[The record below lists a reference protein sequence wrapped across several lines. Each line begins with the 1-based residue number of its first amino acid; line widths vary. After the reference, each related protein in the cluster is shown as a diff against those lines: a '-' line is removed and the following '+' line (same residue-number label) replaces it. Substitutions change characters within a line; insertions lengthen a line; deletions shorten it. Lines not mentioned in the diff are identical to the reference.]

1 MNKFNLKSQILPS
14 LIATS
19 LLSVVVLPVKPAV
32 ANDLLRDI
40 GIGAAA
46 NVVTGE
52 IIDNGSTLG
61 NAVKGAAT
69 GAAVNATHD
78 STNNSVGGTI
88 QDAAI
93 GAAGGTILGEIFGD
107 ANVEEIVGGAA
118 AGVLVGNITAD
129 RVVVIDPNK
138 PIILYDN

>member
-1 MNKFNLKSQILPS
+1 MSIKYLKIMNKLNLKSQILPS

-19 LLSVVVLPVKPAV
+19 LLSGLVLPVKPAV

-52 IIDNGSTLG
+52 IIDNGSTVG
-61 NAVKGAAT
+61 NALKGAAT

-93 GAAGGTILGEIFGD
+93 GAA
-107 ANVEEIVGGAA
+107 ANVVTGVIIDDGSVGENAVTGAGTGA
-118 AGVLVGNITAD
+118 LINIL
-129 RVVVIDPNK
+129 K
-138 PIILYDN
+138 